1 VLTSS
6 LYRAKLFKSRVKT
19 PFTHVSH
26 PVNLL
31 DHVTVQT
38 PLSTNLEHLQRN
50 GSLLAMNASLI
61 TTEQRQDGI
70 TILTLNR
77 PAKRNALN
85 ADLMEACSEAFESLA
100 QDQTQ
105 RVIILR
111 AEGPV
116 FCAGLDLDEAFES
129 ENAEHTARLVARV
142 LRAVYQVPQVTIAAV
157 QGAAIAGG
165 AGLMSA
171 CDIVVAAQDARIG
184 YTEVRRGLVAALVMT
199 LLHRQVGE
207 RDARELLLLGDLISS
222 ERARQMGLVSR
233 VVPAEHLME
242 EAMSLART
250 ALQGGPQSIAQ
261 TKKVLDERWPSSFTQ
276 ELDETLLHHLS
287 ARDSTEAREGI
298 AAFLEKR
305 NPKWQPGAKAN
316 P

>member
-1 VLTSS
+1 
-6 LYRAKLFKSRVKT
+6 
-19 PFTHVSH
+19 
-26 PVNLL
+26 
-31 DHVTVQT
+31 
-38 PLSTNLEHLQRN
+38 
-50 GSLLAMNASLI
+50 MNSSLI
-61 TTEQRQDGI
+61 TTEQREEGI

-85 ADLMEACSEAFESLA
+85 ADLMETCSEAFESIA

-111 AEGPV
+111 GEGPA
-116 FCAGLDLDEAFES
+116 FCAGLDLEEAFLP
-129 ENAEHTARLVARV
+129 ENAERTARLVARV

-171 CDIVVAAQDARIG
+171 CDVVVAAQDARIG
-184 YTEVRRGLVAALVMT
+184 YPEVRRGLVAALVMS
-199 LLHRQVGE
+199 LLHRQVRD
-207 RDARELLLLGDLISS
+207 RDARELLLLGELISS
-222 ERARQMGLVSR
+222 ERAREIGLVNR
-233 VVPAEHLME
+233 VVPPEHLMK

-261 TKKVLDERWPSSFTQ
+261 TKKVLDELWPSSFNH

-287 ARDSTEAREGI
+287 ARNSSEAQEGV

-305 NPKWQPGAKAN
+305 NPKWQPGSKAN
-316 P
+316 T